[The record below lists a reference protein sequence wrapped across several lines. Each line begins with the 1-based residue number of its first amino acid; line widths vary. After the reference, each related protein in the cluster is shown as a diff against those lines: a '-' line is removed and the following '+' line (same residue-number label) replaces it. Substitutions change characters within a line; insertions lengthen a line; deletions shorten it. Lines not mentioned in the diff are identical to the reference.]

1 MPGSIHVP
9 ASTVQRLKGI
19 AKLLIP
25 VILTAAATSATTTW
39 GWIKSRTSV
48 EEVRPLIV
56 DVTIVAKAAQSQGF
70 TNRQDILALQALT
83 AELTRTV
90 IGLHAQAEVERAY
103 GKSPRKTEYMDR
115 AMRFY
120 ARELE
125 RRLLEHRQDP
135 AEAVRLTRL
144 AVWRP
149 DRDD

>member
-9 ASTVQRLKGI
+9 ASTVQRVKGI
-19 AKLLIP
+19 AKLLVP

-48 EEVRPLIV
+48 EEIRPLIV

-70 TNRQDILALQALT
+70 SNHQDIAALQQLT
-83 AELTRTV
+83 LELSKTA
-90 IGLHAQAEVERAY
+90 IELHAQAEVERAY
-103 GKSPRKTEYMDR
+103 GKSPRKPEYIER
-115 AMRFY
+115 ARRFY
-120 ARELE
+120 LRELE
-125 RRLLEHRQDP
+125 RLLVLHRSDP
-135 AEAVRLTRL
+135 AEAIRLTRL

>member
-9 ASTVQRLKGI
+9 ASTVQRAKSI
-19 AKLLIP
+19 AKLLVP

-48 EEVRPLIV
+48 EEIRPLIV

-70 TNRQDILALQALT
+70 SNHQALVALQSLS
-83 AELTRTV
+83 AEMARSV
-90 IGLHAQAEVERAY
+90 IELHAQSEVERAY
-103 GKSPRKTEYMDR
+103 GKSPRKPEYIER
-115 AMRFY
+115 ARRFY
-120 ARELE
+120 VRELE
-125 RRLLEHRQDP
+125 RRLAEHRSDP
-135 AEAVRLTRL
+135 AEAIRLTRL